1 MVALDVSEPGATVE
15 RISYGERII
24 LRPDPVSMD
33 RGYEKG
39 TFLLFKTLFFSG
51 IGSNFLSATFDTGLI
66 LSEPLGLREPY
77 SRDPYYERRPDP
89 YLDRREYSRE
99 RELFREKLPPEYER
113 ERFERDR
120 YPRERD
126 DRYHVP
132 WVLLTSFSPI
142 AGTLTLSEYVMFCSI
157 CLSLIQAYSPWLK
170 KGTVTL

>member
-1 MVALDVSEPGATVE
+1 MVSLNVSEPGATVE

-24 LRPDPVSMD
+24 LRPDPVPMD

-39 TFLLFKTLFFSG
+39 RFHIFKYFSF
-51 IGSNFLSATFDTGLI
+51 SCFLSAPINTAFI
-66 LSEPLGLREPY
+66 LLEPLGLRDPY

-89 YLDRREYSRE
+89 YLDRREYSRD
-99 RELFREKLPPEYER
+99 RDLYREKLPPEYER

-132 WVLLTSFSPI
+132 WVLLTSSSHI
-142 AGTLTLSEYVMFCSI
+142 VGTLRLSECVMFCSI
-157 CLSLIQAYSPWLK
+157 CLSLIQAYSPRLK